1 MVGRVE
7 TIKGLIK
14 HVEIR
19 REIVLPSRMR
29 QTRRHKNI
37 KNKTRKAPKA
47 LKTPKSLKS
56 QIWPKG
62 SIVYICGKSIVPFG
76 PNDTDLG
83 GSEQAVVQ
91 LSKIWTT
98 KGYTVVVYGNVKES
112 TKDGV
117 EYRSIHKL
125 NLADKFDCAI
135 FWRSYGIRLLPL
147 VQARLRIVD
156 LHDSWDPKQYVA
168 PDQLL
173 ELADTIM
180 VKSKYHRSL
189 YDYIPDSKIKIVMNG
204 VQLDLFNSI
213 VSKIPESER
222 SPHRLIYASSY
233 ERGLEPILR
242 YTWPRIK
249 KAIPDATFNIYY
261 GMNRLSKTP
270 LGAKLTKLFQQPG
283 VNEHGRVSLEKIAK
297 EKGKSAVHLYISNCR
312 SEIDCISVRESL
324 ICGSVPVLGNDYV
337 FKERDGV
344 HVKGSTND
352 PATYKRAAKTVIDL
366 LKNQDKLQRERSELY
381 KSKTIVSW
389 ESVAEEWLNNM
400 R

>member
-7 TIKGLIK
+7 IIGGLIK

-29 QTRRHKNI
+29 QTRRHKNTN
-37 KNKTRKAPKA
+37 NKTLKVLKA
-47 LKTPKSLKS
+47 PKSLKC

-62 SIVYICGKSIVPFG
+62 SIVYICGVSPVKFG
-76 PNDTDLG
+76 PNDKDLG

-91 LSKIWTT
+91 LSQLWAR
-98 KGYTVVVYGNVKES
+98 KGRIVVVYGNVKECI
-112 TKDGV
+112 KDGV

-135 FWRSYGIRLLPL
+135 FWRSYGVRLLPL
-147 VQARLRIVD
+147 IQAKTRIVD
-156 LHDSWDPKQYVA
+156 LHDSWDPKAYVS

-173 ELADTIM
+173 SLADKIM

-189 YDYIPDSKIKIVMNG
+189 YDYIPDSKIVTVMNG
-204 VQLDLFNSI
+204 VQVPLFESI
-213 VSKIPESER
+213 VSSVPESSR

-233 ERGLEPILR
+233 ERGLEPLLR

-249 KAIPDATFNIYY
+249 KAIPDATFDIYY
-261 GMNRLSKTP
+261 GMNRLAKTP
-270 LGAKLTKLFQQPG
+270 LGSKLKTLFQQAG
-283 VNEHGRVSLEKIAK
+283 VKEHGRVSLETIAK
-297 EKGKSAVHLYISNCR
+297 EKAKSAIHLYISN
-312 SEIDCISVRESL
+312 SSTEIDCISVRESL

-344 HVKGSTND
+344 HVNGSTD
-352 PATYKRAAKTVIDL
+352 DMTTYKRAAKTVIDL
-366 LKNQDKLQRERSELY
+366 LKNQDKLQKERSELY

-389 ESVAEEWLNNM
+389 ESVAEEWLKNM